1 MLKSDV
7 SFILPEFDVLPGE
20 QILLKPFRV
29 RDISPEYVGWLN
41 DPLVVKYSNQRLTT
55 HSAESC
61 KAYLASFNGTP
72 NRFIKIEQK
81 DGGRFVGT
89 MTAYVSVPHRT
100 VDVGILIGCP
110 SIWGKGLGQDSWDTL
125 LRWLLNQSSVRKV
138 TAGAMRCNEA
148 MVKIMERSGM
158 VLEAVRPQQELLDG
172 VPQDLV
178 YYGIF
183 RGD

>member
-1 MLKSDV
+1 MKSAA
-7 SFILPEFDVLPGE
+7 SFHIPDFDVLSGE
-20 QILLKPFRV
+20 QVLLKPFCA
-29 RDISPEYVGWLN
+29 RDISSEYVDWLN
-41 DPLVVKYSNQRLTT
+41 DPEVVKYSNQRFTT
-55 HSAESC
+55 HSIESC
-61 KAYLASFNGTP
+61 KAYLASFDGTP

-89 MTAYVSVPHRT
+89 MTVYVSVPHRT
-100 VDVGILIGCP
+100 VDVGILIGRP
-110 SIWGKGLGQDSWDTL
+110 SLWGKGVGQDSWNTL
-125 LRWLLNQSSVRKV
+125 LRWLLDQPSVRKV
-138 TAGAMRCNEA
+138 TAGAMRCNRA

-158 VLEAVRPQQELLDG
+158 AMEAVRPQQELLDG

>member
-1 MLKSDV
+1 MHITASV
-7 SFILPEFDVLPGE
+7 FLPDFDVLSGE
-20 QILLKPFRV
+20 QVLLKPFCA
-29 RDISPEYVGWLN
+29 RDISPEYVDWLN
-41 DPLVVKYSNQRLTT
+41 DPVVVKYSNQRFTT
-55 HSAESC
+55 HSIESC
-61 KAYLASFNGTP
+61 KAYLASFDGTP
-72 NRFIKIEQK
+72 NRFIKVEQK

-89 MTAYVSVPHRT
+89 MTVYVSVPHRT
-100 VDVGILIGCP
+100 VDVGILIGRP
-110 SIWGKGLGQDSWDTL
+110 PVWGKGIGQDSWNTL
-125 LRWLLNQSSVRKV
+125 LRWLLDQPSVRKV

-158 VLEAVRPQQELLDG
+158 VMEAVRPKQELLDG